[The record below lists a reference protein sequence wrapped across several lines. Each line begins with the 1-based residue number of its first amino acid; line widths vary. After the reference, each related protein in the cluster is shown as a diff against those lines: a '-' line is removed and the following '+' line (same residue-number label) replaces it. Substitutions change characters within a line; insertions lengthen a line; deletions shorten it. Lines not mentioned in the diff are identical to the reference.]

1 MSNVYEDLTEYLTN
15 IVKIE
20 AKYIKGLNKLV

>member
-1 MSNVYEDLTEYLTN
+1 MANVYEDLTEYLTN

>member
-1 MSNVYEDLTEYLTN
+1 MNNVFEDLNEYLTN
-15 IVKIE
+15 IVKID